1 MGIFVIAGGHAAPLF
16 EPADAPF
23 DGVARLV
30 PFRVVGLGGF
40 VRPFRAGMTA
50 SVPRCASHMRKPSLS
65 IGPVGHQA
73 GPRRVRPGFHQGPS
87 LGAVVARAARHAQAQ
102 EPAAAI
108 RQDMDLGA
116 EAAPAAPQG
125 VIRPWTFRGAR
136 RAHVRARG
144 CCPAARRTDPG
155 QLARM
160 ASGAPRGPGCT
171 RPHTGDEFHCPYL
184 GATGAKGR
192 THGRSRPPPPP
203 KDGCGR
209 QAHVY
214 TRTGA
219 QVRWQAGPLCV
230 RQRARGRRHE
240 ALLKADTWDRS
251 SPRITAGA
259 RDSQSPASRG
269 QGLSMG

>member
-1 MGIFVIAGGHAAPLF
+1 MGVFVIAGGHAAPLF

-30 PFRVVGLGGF
+30 PFRVVGLG
-40 VRPFRAGMTA
+40 VRAPLPGRNDGLGAPLRQPRAEA
-50 SVPRCASHMRKPSLS
+50 VAV

-125 VIRPWTFRGAR
+125 VIRPWAFRGAR

-184 GATGAKGR
+184 AGPGAKGR

-209 QAHVY
+209 HGPRIYQDRRASKV
-214 TRTGA
+214 
-219 QVRWQAGPLCV
+219 AGGSIV
-230 RQRARGRRHE
+230 
-240 ALLKADTWDRS
+240 RS
-251 SPRITAGA
+251 SAGA
-259 RDSQSPASRG
+259 WPSA
-269 QGLSMG
+269 